1 MTLSGSLAGV
11 GLEIH
16 PATVD
21 RFDDIATLLGP
32 KDPDAPTCWCLYFRL
47 TSSEFGAVR
56 GAARP
61 QRLREL
67 CARDDAPGVIA
78 YLDGVPVGW
87 CALGPRSEM
96 GRLVRSRTIPK
107 VDDLPVWSIVC
118 FVVRPGHRRR
128 GIAHA
133 LLEGAVAYAASRG
146 AVMVEGYPAD
156 TGGERIST
164 AFAYV
169 GTTGMFTRAG
179 FERVVET
186 AARTGGRRRV
196 LMRRRLQ

>member
-1 MTLSGSLAGV
+1 
-11 GLEIH
+11 
-16 PATVD
+16 
-21 RFDDIATLLGP
+21 
-32 KDPDAPTCWCLYFRL
+32 
-47 TSSEFGAVR
+47 
-56 GAARP
+56 
-61 QRLREL
+61 
-67 CARDDAPGVIA
+67 
-78 YLDGVPVGW
+78 
-87 CALGPRSEM
+87 M

-146 AVMVEGYPAD
+146 AVMVERYPAD